1 MIRILLMFLLFAT
14 FTIDSEGKDT
24 LAVKPPIISVND
36 VDQVK
41 KDLDFLEKKKK
52 IRLKPRKNNNI
63 EMPRYNIE
71 NVRYILIFL
80 IGVLIL
86 ALIIN
91 YAINK
96 DKVSENQKTDPLDIE
111 EISEVNLENLLNNAL
126 ENNDYKLALRIRFLI
141 ILQSLESK
149 KYIKWH
155 KHKTNRKYINEI
167 PEILRSDFKNVAYTF
182 DKVWYGNN
190 KIDSDLYH
198 NLSHYFQSFQL
209 KL

>member
-1 MIRILLMFLLFAT
+1 MIRILLMFLLFST
-14 FTIDSEGKDT
+14 FTIVSEGKDT

-111 EISEVNLENLLNNAL
+111 EISEVNLDNLLNNAL
-126 ENNDYKLALRIRFLI
+126 EKNDYKLALRIRFLI

-149 KYIKWH
+149 KYIKWN

-190 KIDSDLYH
+190 QIDSDLYH

>member
-1 MIRILLMFLLFAT
+1 MIRILLMFLLFST
-14 FTIDSEGKDT
+14 FTIVSEGKDT
-24 LAVKPPIISVND
+24 LAVNPPIISVND
-36 VDQVK
+36 VDQAK

-149 KYIKWH
+149 KYIKWN

-190 KIDSDLYH
+190 QIDSDLYH

>member
-1 MIRILLMFLLFAT
+1 MIRILLMILLFST
-14 FTIDSEGKDT
+14 FTIVSEGKDT
-24 LAVKPPIISVND
+24 LAVNPPIISVND
-36 VDQVK
+36 VDQAK

-149 KYIKWH
+149 KYIKWN

-190 KIDSDLYH
+190 QIDSDLYH